1 MSLAAERTYLAYLR
15 TGLGLI
21 AAGVAVAAAFPEAGA
36 LLPRRVIGVV
46 LVLTGSL
53 VSREAVRRYR
63 AVQAAM
69 RRGEPL
75 PRASLTQALSW
86 VLVVVG
92 LAAAALVIVI

>member
-21 AAGVAVAAAFPEAGA
+21 AAGVAVAVAFPEAGA

-46 LVLTGSL
+46 LVLAGSL
-53 VSREAVRRYR
+53 VSREGLRRYR
-63 AVQAAM
+63 SVQVAI

-75 PRASLTQALSW
+75 PRAGLLQILSW
-86 VLVVVG
+86 CLSWWG
-92 LAAAALVIVI
+92 LQRPQS